1 MTALSLGLSAARR
14 LMAIAVCALA
24 GIAVGIVIA
33 AVGPYA
39 VGHRSF
45 TVMSG
50 SMEPT
55 IDTGDVVVV
64 RSIAPLEA
72 NVGDVLTFRDPT
84 DGSRLVTHRL
94 RKARARGKT
103 AVMVTKGDANNT
115 PERWAIPIDGNV
127 GQVQY
132 RIPYIG
138 HAVAS
143 IRGRGPGF
151 FLLLLPVLLL
161 GVYELVRLWRPE
173 RPERVKRRP
182 RMPIDNCAE

>member
-1 MTALSLGLSAARR
+1 MTVLSSSISLGRR
-14 LMAIAVCALA
+14 ILAIAACALA
-24 GIAVGIVIA
+24 GIGVGIAIA

-39 VGHRSF
+39 VGGRSF

-50 SMEPT
+50 SMEPS
-55 IDTGDVVVV
+55 INTGDVVVV

-72 NVGDVLTFRDPT
+72 NVGDVLTFRDPQ

-94 RKARARGKT
+94 RRARARGNT

-115 PERWAIPIDGNV
+115 PERWAVPIDGNV

-132 RIPYIG
+132 RIPQIG

-143 IRGRGPGF
+143 IRGRGAAF
-151 FLLLLPVLLL
+151 FLLLLPVLVL
-161 GVYELVRLWRPE
+161 GIYELVRLWRPE
-173 RPERVKRRP
+173 RPDHVKRRP
-182 RMPIDNCAE
+182 PMPIDNCAE